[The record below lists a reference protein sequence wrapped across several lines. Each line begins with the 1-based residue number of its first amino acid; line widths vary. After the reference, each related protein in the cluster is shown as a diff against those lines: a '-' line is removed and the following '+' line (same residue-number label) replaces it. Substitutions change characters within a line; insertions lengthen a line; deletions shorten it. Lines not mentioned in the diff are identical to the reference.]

1 MKGIQ
6 NTNTSNFSTVV
17 SNNRR
22 FFVPEF
28 QRDYSWD
35 TEQWD
40 DLWQDIITMTD
51 EHDEH
56 YMGYLVLQ
64 TEDEKKFY
72 IIDGQQR
79 FTTILLLILAAIK
92 NIGRLVEQGVKTEDN
107 KRRIENLK
115 NIYIG
120 KEDPVT
126 LEYDNLLELNRN
138 NDSFYR
144 DYIVKLGDLR
154 ARNLKTTY
162 NTLFPIQRDM

>member
-64 TEDEKKFY
+64 TEDEKNFISLTDNSDSLLSY
-72 IIDGQQR
+72 YSFLLPLR
-79 FTTILLLILAAIK
+79 IL
-92 NIGRLVEQGVKTEDN
+92 D
-107 KRRIENLK
+107 
-115 NIYIG
+115 
-120 KEDPVT
+120 D
-126 LEYDNLLELNRN
+126 
-138 NDSFYR
+138 
-144 DYIVKLGDLR
+144 
-154 ARNLKTTY
+154 
-162 NTLFPIQRDM
+162 

>member
-6 NTNTSNFSTVV
+6 NTNTSNFSSVV

-22 FFVPEF
+22 FYVPKF
-28 QRDYSWD
+28 QCDYSWD

-40 DLWQDIITMTD
+40 DLWQDICTMIED
-51 EHDEH
+51 HDEH

-64 TEDEKKFY
+64 TDDEKHYY

-79 FTTILLLILAAIK
+79 FTTIILLILAAIK
-92 NIGRLVEQGVKTEDN
+92 NIVRLAEQGVEKEDN
-107 KRRIENLK
+107 QRRIDNLK
-115 NIYIG
+115 NIYLG

-138 NDSFYR
+138 NDPYFR
-144 DYIVKLGDLR
+144 DYIVKLGDLKV
-154 ARNLKTTY
+154 RNLRLRR
-162 NTLFPIQRDM
+162 N